1 MAGFLYK
8 DPEKMQ
14 FMKPTSFFSII
25 VLLTI
30 IFSSCDNDTVIR
42 KKISGRPGDLV
53 IVIPQETWDGQ
64 VGEAM
69 KKVLMQSQIGLPQ
82 KEPIFSIID
91 VPPIAFKEIFQSNR
105 NIIYTRI
112 SPTLDSSRV
121 EFKADVWAW
130 PQSVVNIFARNS
142 NEFIELFNKNSDR
155 IVGYLL
161 RSERERLQRN
171 NVSFPEKGLVN
182 LFKNKFNIEMDVPTG
197 YKLAKEMDNFL
208 WIRYDTP
215 EITQSIVA
223 YTFPYMSDSTF
234 TINYILSTRDS
245 VVKDIEGSLKGSY
258 MITDH
263 FSGPLFQKFRF
274 KDNYATETRGLWKM
288 ENDFMGGPFINLAVL
303 DEANNRVVVIDGFVY
318 APTKDKR
325 NFLRQVEAI
334 AYSLRFPK
342 PDVQLV
348 ANE

>member
-1 MAGFLYK
+1 
-8 DPEKMQ
+8 
-14 FMKPTSFFSII
+14 MKSVFFFSII
-25 VLLTI
+25 AVLATVLI
-30 IFSSCDNDTVIR
+30 SCDNDAVIR
-42 KKISGRPGDLV
+42 KKISGKPGDLIV
-53 IVIPQETWDGQ
+53 VIPQETWDGH

-69 KKVLMQSQIGLPQ
+69 KKVLMQPQIGLPQ
-82 KEPIFSIID
+82 REPIFSVFD
-91 VPPIAFKEIFQSNR
+91 VPPIAFKNIFQSNR

-121 EFKADVWAW
+121 EFKSDVWAW

-142 NEFIELFNKNSDR
+142 TEFIELFNKNSDN
-155 IVGYLL
+155 IVAYML

-171 NVSFPEKGLVN
+171 NANFPEKGLVN
-182 LFKNKFNIEMDVPTG
+182 LFKTKFDIELDVPTG
-197 YKLAKEMDNFL
+197 FKIAKEKDNFL
-208 WIRYDTP
+208 WVRYDTP

-223 YTFPYMSDSTF
+223 YTFPYTSDSTF
-234 TINYILSTRDS
+234 TNNYLLSMRDEALKE
-245 VVKDIEGSLKGSY
+245 VEGSLAGSY
-258 MITDH
+258 MITEQQLFD
-263 FSGPLFQKFRF
+263 PLFQIFKF
-274 KDNYATETRGLWKM
+274 KNNYAAEIRGLWKV
-288 ENDFMGGPFINLAVL
+288 EKDFMGGPFINLAVL

-342 PDVQLV
+342 QQSQLAL